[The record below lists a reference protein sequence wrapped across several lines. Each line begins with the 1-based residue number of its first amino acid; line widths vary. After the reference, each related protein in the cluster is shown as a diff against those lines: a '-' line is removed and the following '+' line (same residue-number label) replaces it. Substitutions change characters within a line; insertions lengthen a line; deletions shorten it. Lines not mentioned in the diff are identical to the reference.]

1 MSKKR
6 GDFIQI
12 PYEWFGLKKKISI
25 QCEEIVLLACIVG
38 LSKNNKMS
46 CIASDDYFENLF
58 GMSKREIRYRL
69 GNLEKAGLVSKE
81 RRGDKRILIPNEEKI
96 ADLLTEGEEVS

>member
-12 PYEWFGLKKKISI
+12 PYEWFSLKKKISI

-46 CIASDDYFENLF
+46 CIASDEYFENLF

-69 GNLEKAGLVSKE
+69 GNLEKTGLVSKE